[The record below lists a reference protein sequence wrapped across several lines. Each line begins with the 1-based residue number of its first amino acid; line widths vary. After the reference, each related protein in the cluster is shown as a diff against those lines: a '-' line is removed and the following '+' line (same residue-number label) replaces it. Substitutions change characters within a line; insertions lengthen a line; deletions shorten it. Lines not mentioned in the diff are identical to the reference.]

1 MENYIVEDFSVN
13 KLNEVRS
20 SIEKMNKFNQ
30 IEVLRILKKLSTTVL
45 NENNYGIHINL
56 TELPAEVIN
65 ELILY
70 INYVN
75 TQESTLHEFE
85 MEKENMRKNMI
96 EKNFRDFNVDLTW
109 NLSPDFEY

>member
-1 MENYIVEDFSVN
+1 MENCMVPDFSVS

-56 TELPAEVIN
+56 TELPPEVIR
-65 ELILY
+65 ELVLY

-85 MEKENMRKNMI
+85 KEKETCKNVYFT
-96 EKNFRDFNVDLTW
+96 KDNKDNGTKR
-109 NLSPDFEY
+109 

>member
-1 MENYIVEDFSVN
+1 MEKNYIVEDISVN

-30 IEVLRILKKLSTTVL
+30 IEILRILKKLSTTVL

-56 TELPAEVIN
+56 TELPSEVIN

-85 MEKENMRKNMI
+85 KEKEACKSVYFTKDNKDNGTKR
-96 EKNFRDFNVDLTW
+96 
-109 NLSPDFEY
+109 

>member
-1 MENYIVEDFSVN
+1 MENNYTIQDFSVN
-13 KLNEVRS
+13 KLNDVRS

-56 TELPAEVIN
+56 TELPSEVIN
-65 ELILY
+65 DLILY
-70 INYVN
+70 ISYVN

-85 MEKENMRKNMI
+85 KEKEACKSVYFTKDNKDNGTKR
-96 EKNFRDFNVDLTW
+96 
-109 NLSPDFEY
+109 

>member
-56 TELPAEVIN
+56 TELPAQVIH
-65 ELILY
+65 ELIIY

-85 MEKENMRKNMI
+85 KEKEVCKNVYFT
-96 EKNFRDFNVDLTW
+96 KDNKDNGTKR
-109 NLSPDFEY
+109 

>member
-1 MENYIVEDFSVN
+1 MLNYSIAEEFSVN
-13 KLNEVRS
+13 KLNEVRT

-45 NENNYGIHINL
+45 NENNYGIHVNL
-56 TELPAEVIN
+56 TELPPEVIN

-85 MEKENMRKNMI
+85 KEKEANKI
-96 EKNFRDFNVDLTW
+96 
-109 NLSPDFEY
+109 

>member
-1 MENYIVEDFSVN
+1 M
-13 KLNEVRS
+13 
-20 SIEKMNKFNQ
+20 
-30 IEVLRILKKLSTTVL
+30 

-65 ELILY
+65 ELISY

-85 MEKENMRKNMI
+85 REKETCKNVYFT
-96 EKNFRDFNVDLTW
+96 KDNKDNGTKR
-109 NLSPDFEY
+109 

>member
-1 MENYIVEDFSVN
+1 MENYIIEDFSVN

-56 TELPAEVIN
+56 TELPSEVIN
-65 ELILY
+65 DLILY
-70 INYVN
+70 ISYVN

-85 MEKENMRKNMI
+85 KEKEACKSVYFTKDNKDNGTKR
-96 EKNFRDFNVDLTW
+96 
-109 NLSPDFEY
+109 

>member
-1 MENYIVEDFSVN
+1 MLNYQIAEDFSVN
-13 KLNEVRS
+13 KLNEVRT

-45 NENNYGIHINL
+45 NENNYGIHVNL
-56 TELPAEVIN
+56 TELPPEVIN

-85 MEKENMRKNMI
+85 KEKEACKNVYFT
-96 EKNFRDFNVDLTW
+96 KDNKDNGTKR
-109 NLSPDFEY
+109 

>member
-1 MENYIVEDFSVN
+1 MENCIATDFSVS
-13 KLNEVRS
+13 KLNEIRS

-56 TELPAEVIN
+56 TELPPEVIS
-65 ELILY
+65 ELVLY

-85 MEKENMRKNMI
+85 KEKETCKNVYFTKDNKDI
-96 EKNFRDFNVDLTW
+96 GTKR
-109 NLSPDFEY
+109 

>member
-45 NENNYGIHINL
+45 NENNYGIHINM
-56 TELPAEVIN
+56 TELPAEVIR

-85 MEKENMRKNMI
+85 KEKEACKNVYFT
-96 EKNFRDFNVDLTW
+96 KDNKDNGTKR
-109 NLSPDFEY
+109 